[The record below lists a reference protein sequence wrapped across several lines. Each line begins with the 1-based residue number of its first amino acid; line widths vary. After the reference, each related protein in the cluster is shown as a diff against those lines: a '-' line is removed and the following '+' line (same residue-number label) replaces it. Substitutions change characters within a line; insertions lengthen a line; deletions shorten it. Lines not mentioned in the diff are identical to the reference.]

1 MAEGWLYDGRSGV
14 RRAARIEPEADGIRI
29 EAEGDEPFRLATA
42 ELTFLESRADAEVY
56 GRQGQPGWRLRVAS
70 PLPADIAAHL
80 PARAVYG
87 GIIDRVG
94 LGKALLIGA
103 VISAAV
109 LVLGYKAPHWVAPL
123 VPFGWE
129 RKFGDALVGDLGHKF
144 CTGAEGQKALDRLG
158 QRLSPRAGQYKL
170 RVVSLPMVNAVALP
184 GGNIVLFEP
193 LLRKAESVDEVA
205 GVLGHEI
212 AHIEKRHVTEAMIRH
227 YSLGLLLSSFGG
239 TTGANVD
246 MLASTRYGR
255 GAESEA
261 DEGAVESLRRAG
273 ISPVPTARFFERMA
287 RMEPKLGRF
296 DRSFNYISTH
306 PLTQDRR
313 RRFLEAR
320 EPGRVYRPALSN
332 EEWDAL
338 RNICGKGSVAP
349 RPARN

>member
-296 DRSFNYISTH
+296 DRSLNYISTH
-306 PLTQDRR
+306 PLSQDRR
-313 RRFLEAR
+313 RRFLAAR
-320 EPGRVYRPALSN
+320 EPGRAYQPALSAK
-332 EEWDAL
+332 EWDAL
-338 RNICGKGSVAP
+338 QNICGKGATAP
-349 RPARN
+349 GPARK